1 MRIYLDA
8 RNITSQPAGVAR
20 YAKSLIPELCAQA
33 PEHEFIV
40 VRHSSNL
47 EPIMPGRVPWRE
59 VFIDQHIGKLKD
71 VAMGA
76 RALFGIFRDMGRPDI
91 YHNLFH
97 ISPLGISAS
106 GAQHVVTLHDFIWVD
121 HPLQSQGALHKAAWV
136 WAFGRASISQTIKNA
151 DRVIA
156 ISESTSRRAQQWISP
171 KKIDIIGHGV
181 EEKYYEPYPA
191 PDVPWSDGSG
201 YILGI
206 ANDKPY
212 KNLALVVDA
221 FAQMRSNLPGV
232 RLVLVGRCD
241 GLRKK
246 IQELGLSA
254 RVHLP
259 GHLSEEQLL
268 RLLHHA
274 HAFVYPSLV
283 EGFGLPP
290 LEAMAM
296 GVPTITSDLDPM
308 RSIVGQGALVI
319 DPHDASGLARTLDQL
334 WHDDELVARLR
345 RAGPERARQWSWA
358 RSARQTLEV
367 YERVTRG

>member
-8 RNITSQPAGVAR
+8 RNITAQPAGVAR

-33 PEHEFIV
+33 PEHDFV
-40 VRHSSNL
+40 VIRHRSNMQPL
-47 EPIMPGRVPWRE
+47 MPGRVPWRE
-59 VFIDQHIGKLKD
+59 VFLEQHIGKVRD
-71 VAMGA
+71 VALGA
-76 RALFGIFRDMGRPDI
+76 RALFGAFRDMGRPDV

-97 ISPLGISAS
+97 ISPLGVSAS
-106 GAQHVVTLHDFIWVD
+106 GARHVVTLHDFIWVD

-136 WAFGRASISQTIKNA
+136 WAFGRTSIAQTIKNA

-156 ISESTSRRAQQWISP
+156 ISDATSQRAQQWISP
-171 KKIDIIGHGV
+171 KKIHVIGHGV
-181 EEKYYEPYPA
+181 EEKYYDSYPA
-191 PDVPWSDGSG
+191 PELPWSEDAG

-212 KNLALVVDA
+212 KNLELVIDA
-221 FAQMRSNLPGV
+221 FHQARGALPGV

-246 IQELGLSA
+246 IQRLGLSS

-274 HAFVYPSLV
+274 RAFVYPSLV

-308 RSIVGQGALVI
+308 RHVVGQGALVV
-319 DPHDASGLARTLDQL
+319 DPHDAQALARTFEQL
-334 WHDDELVARLR
+334 WHDEQLVARLR
-345 RAGPERARQWSWA
+345 QAGPQRARQWSWA
-358 RSARQTLEV
+358 RTARQTLEV
-367 YERVTRG
+367 YKGLHY